1 MFGSS
6 RYPVILTVNFCL
18 AFYIGLERGETMD
31 FLMNFFSAINFELIF
46 QLLFLALIFVAGPVV
61 VFLLA
66 LQGGDL

>member
-1 MFGSS
+1 
-6 RYPVILTVNFCL
+6 
-18 AFYIGLERGETMD
+18 MD
-31 FLMNFFSAINFELIF
+31 FLMNFFGAINFEVIF